1 MLLEGEVALGV
12 AILLIDEVDGRLT
25 VQLDDD
31 VVAFGDDFLRE
42 PLIGLDE
49 LIVDEHLLFL
59 RGAVAVAAI
68 GVKAAGADLVAVGRV
83 DLSLVARGEGLGELG
98 AEILAAVALVVDLG
112 LDAEA
117 EVLIVAA
124 LAEEVAGGTAADD
137 KGNS

>member
-59 RGAVAVAAI
+59 CAAGAVAAI
-68 GVKAAGADLVAVGRV
+68 AVKSSGTDLVAVIRGDLPVIAGWEGRG
-83 DLSLVARGEGLGELG
+83 ARG
-98 AEILAAVALVVDLG
+98 AA
-112 LDAEA
+112 
-117 EVLIVAA
+117 IP
-124 LAEEVAGGTAADD
+124 
-137 KGNS
+137 S